1 MIATLGGVLVGLA
14 LGLVLKASS
23 DEPWSQRDAMYV
35 KFIGELFLQMLKG
48 IIIPLIVPALIAS
61 IGSLSTKVAGKV
73 GLRAIVYY
81 LTTTIF
87 AVVLGITLVLT
98 IKPGVGKEGD
108 KAPSGERRNVT
119 TPDTMMDLIRNC
131 IPVNVVGATIQQAR
145 TELEVNMSQKF
156 EIDDLK
162 FLHLYAISLFQWPD
176 KISTSDTGAI
186 INPADKTTWKFD
198 TVMVENT
205 NILGLVTFSIVLG
218 VAIAIT
224 SSPNYSDSEYG
235 PRPGL
240 PVLRFFRSLTVVM
253 MKVSGNELDTESFNF
268 QCASCS

>member
-23 DEPWSQRDAMYV
+23 EEPWSQRDAMYV

-108 KAPSGERRNVT
+108 QAPSGERRNVT

-145 TELEVNMSQKF
+145 TELEVNMSQ
-156 EIDDLK
+156 DLK
-162 FLHLYAISLFQWPD
+162 
-176 KISTSDTGAI
+176 
-186 INPADKTTWKFD
+186 
-198 TVMVENT
+198 
-205 NILGLVTFSIVLG
+205 
-218 VAIAIT
+218 
-224 SSPNYSDSEYG
+224 
-235 PRPGL
+235 
-240 PVLRFFRSLTVVM
+240 
-253 MKVSGNELDTESFNF
+253 
-268 QCASCS
+268 